1 MPKNVN
7 FSDPS
12 SEVGRGRN
20 NIQFSKDLW
29 IENFLFSHTF
39 FQGLPGTKNFYLET
53 DSGVQVGVWQILPLT
68 LVEDSEGKELDWWD
82 TQLNDGR
89 CIYLA

>member
-1 MPKNVN
+1 MSTSQTRPVRWAEAVIT
-7 FSDPS
+7 FSFPRIF
-12 SEVGRGRN
+12 EL
-20 NIQFSKDLW
+20 K
-29 IENFLFSHTF
+29 TF

-82 TQLNDGR
+82 TQLSDGR